1 MNVKIYRSAKMLS
14 FVLAASLALGSAA
27 MAADTGSIHEADSAA
42 AGITEQDVPVEVG
55 DVLTG
60 TALGVGTVTALS
72 VNVRENPNMDAAVV
86 AVLDQGQQ
94 TVVLSQE
101 GDWYRVS
108 CDGVTGFVSVDYM
121 SLEQEG
127 QAQLGYGLI
136 KCAAANI
143 RSSAD
148 TESEPIAS
156 LEEEE
161 VVTITGVTDGWY
173 QVDVNGS
180 TGYVRSD
187 LVDPTAEIPA
197 EKIYDY
203 AVIQCA
209 AANLRSEPDSTA
221 TKTDVL
227 YNGSLCTLLE
237 QDGDWYKVQYGSTTG
252 YVLASLMSTTND
264 ASDGSTNVESYNAIV
279 AREQAEAEA
288 AAAQAKQEQEQAR
301 AQAQQA
307 QKPGATQP
315 TTTPAQSTQP
325 SNDYVEDNSSDTQE
339 PEVQEP
345 ETQEPEYEEPTY
357 DDEPS
362 YDSDSGSS
370 IVSVAQNYLG
380 VPYVWGG
387 TSPSG
392 FDCSGFTQY
401 VFRQCGYSINRTA
414 DAQYSNGSYVSYDS
428 LQAGDLVFFANTYSA
443 SGITHVGIYIGG
455 GEFIHAANGG
465 VKISSLSESYYSSR
479 YYGAR
484 RIA

>member
-42 AGITEQDVPVEVG
+42 AEVMEQDVPVEVG

-60 TALGVGTVTALS
+60 TALGVGTVTALG
-72 VNVRENPNMDAAVV
+72 VNVRENPNMDAPVV
-86 AVLDQGQQ
+86 TVLNQGQQ
-94 TVVLSQE
+94 AVVLSQD
-101 GDWYRVS
+101 GDWYRIS
-108 CDGVTGFVSVDYM
+108 CDGTTGFVSVDYM
-121 SLEQEG
+121 TLEQEG

-148 TESEPIAS
+148 TESDPIAS

-221 TKTDVL
+221 TKSDVL

-237 QDGDWYKVQYGSTTG
+237 QDGDWYKVQYGDNVG
-252 YVLASLMSTTND
+252 YVLSSLMSTTND
-264 ASDGSTNVESYNAIV
+264 ETDGSTNVESFNTIV
-279 AREQAEAEA
+279 AREKAEAEA
-288 AAAQAKQEQEQAR
+288 AAAAAAQAKKEQTQAP
-301 AQAQQA
+301 AAS
-307 QKPGATQP
+307 
-315 TTTPAQSTQP
+315 TTTTTAPVQSSQSS
-325 SNDYVEDNSSDTQE
+325 SNTYVEDNSGSASND
-339 PEVQEP
+339 VQEP
-345 ETQEPEYEEPTY
+345 AYEEPAY
-357 DDEPS
+357 EEPAYEEPS
-362 YDSDSGSS
+362 YDSGSSSS
-370 IVSVAQNYLG
+370 IVSVAQNYMG

-455 GEFIHAANGG
+455 GQFIHAANGG

>member
-27 MAADTGSIHEADSAA
+27 MAADTDSIHEADSAA
-42 AGITEQDVPVEVG
+42 PVVNEQDVPVEVG
-55 DVLTG
+55 DIVTG
-60 TALGVGTVTALS
+60 TALGVGTVTALG
-72 VNVRENPNMDAAVV
+72 VNVRENPNMDAQVV
-86 AVLDQGQQ
+86 SMLAEGQQ
-94 TVVLSQE
+94 VVVLSQD

-108 CDGVTGFVSVDYM
+108 CDGVTGFVSTEYM
-121 SLEQEG
+121 TVAQEG
-127 QAQLGYGLI
+127 QADLGYGLI

-143 RSSAD
+143 RSAASTD
-148 TESEPIAS
+148 SDPVSS
-156 LEEEE
+156 LEEEA
-161 VVTITGVTDGWY
+161 VVSITGVTDGWY
-173 QVDVNGS
+173 QVDADGV

-187 LVDPTAEIPA
+187 LVDSTAEIPA

-209 AANLRSEPDSTA
+209 AANLRSEPDSA
-221 TKTDVL
+221 AAKTDVL
-227 YNGSLCTLLE
+227 YADSLCTLLE
-237 QDGDWYKVQYGSTTG
+237 QDGDWYKVQYGDNVG
-252 YVLASLMSTTND
+252 YVLSSLMTTTNNE
-264 ASDGSTNVESYNAIV
+264 SDGSTEVESFNTIA
-279 AREQAEAEA
+279 ARQEAEAQAAAEQAAQEAAAA
-288 AAAQAKQEQEQAR
+288 AAAQA
-301 AQAQQA
+301 QQTA
-307 QKPGATQP
+307 A
-315 TTTPAQSTQP
+315 
-325 SNDYVEDNSSDTQE
+325 SSGSASYESSGSSSSYTDTSSSSSSYT
-339 PEVQEP
+339 EP
-345 ETQEPEYEEPTY
+345 ETPSYEAPAYE
-357 DDEPS
+357 EPS
-362 YDSDSGSS
+362 YDSSSSGSV
-370 IVSVAQNYLG
+370 VSVAQNYLG

-414 DAQYSNGSYVSYDS
+414 AAQYSNGSYVSYDS

-455 GEFIHAANGG
+455 GQFIHAANGG

>member
-14 FVLAASLALGSAA
+14 FVLAASLALGTAA
-27 MAADTGSIHEADSAA
+27 MAADTDSIHEADSAA
-42 AGITEQDVPVEVG
+42 PVVNEQDVPVEVG
-55 DVLTG
+55 DIVTG
-60 TALGVGTVTALS
+60 TALGMGTVTALG
-72 VNVRENPNMDAAVV
+72 VNVRENPNMDASVV
-86 AVLDQGQQ
+86 TVLNQNQQ
-94 TVVLSQE
+94 VVVLSQD

-108 CDGVTGFVSVDYM
+108 CDGVTGFVSTSYM
-121 SLEQEG
+121 TLEQEG

-148 TESEPIAS
+148 TESDPIDS
-156 LEEEE
+156 LDEDA

-173 QVDVNGS
+173 QVDLNGT

-197 EKIYDY
+197 EKIYSY

-209 AANLRSEPDSTA
+209 AANLRSAPDSTA
-221 TKTDVL
+221 SKTDVL
-227 YNGSLCTLLE
+227 YTGSLCTLLE
-237 QDGDWYKVQYGSTTG
+237 QDGDWYKVQYGDSVG

-264 ASDGSTNVESYNAIV
+264 EADGSTSVESFNDIT
-279 AREQAEAEA
+279 AREQAEAA
-288 AAAQAKQEQEQAR
+288 AAAQAEKDKQQSA
-301 AQAQQA
+301 AASTPVIPSSSSA
-307 QKPGATQP
+307 PAA
-315 TTTPAQSTQP
+315 PAQSTTDTGA
-325 SNDYVEDNSSDTQE
+325 SGDTSSDDTG
-339 PEVQEP
+339 
-345 ETQEPEYEEPTY
+345 YEEPAAQEPAY
-357 DDEPS
+357 EEPAYEEPS
-362 YDSDSGSS
+362 YDSGSSSS

-414 DAQYSNGSYVSYDS
+414 AAQYSNGSYVSYDS
-428 LQAGDLVFFANTYSA
+428 LQSGDLVFFANTYSA

-455 GEFIHAANGG
+455 GQFIHAANGG

>member
-60 TALGVGTVTALS
+60 TALGVGTVTALG

-94 TVVLSQE
+94 AVVLSQE

-108 CDGVTGFVSVDYM
+108 CDGVNGFVSTDYM

-148 TESEPIAS
+148 TESAPIAS

-288 AAAQAKQEQEQAR
+288 AAAK
-301 AQAQQA
+301 AQQA
-307 QKPGATQP
+307 AATKPGASQP
-315 TTTPAQSTQP
+315 TSTPAQSTP
-325 SNDYVEDNSSDTQE
+325 SNDYVEDNSQE
-339 PEVQEP
+339 PA
-345 ETQEPEYEEPTY
+345 YEEPAY
-357 DDEPS
+357 EEPAYEEPAYEEPS
-362 YDSDSGSS
+362 YDSGSSSS

-455 GEFIHAANGG
+455 GQFIHAANGG